1 MNNVVIVS
9 DEQWRNSAVHIH
21 ISILPQT
28 PLPSRLS
35 QSSEQSC
42 VCYAEGPGWLSMNCC
57 FKHRNGIWDFGVLT
71 AQMRR
76 GCLKGLGYLFQAN
89 WTERKEA
96 QTQLPASRGA
106 HRSP

>member
-35 QSSEQSC
+35 QNSEQSC
-42 VCYAEGPGWLSMNCC
+42 VFYAEGPENNSINE
-57 FKHRNGIWDFGVLT
+57 
-71 AQMRR
+71 
-76 GCLKGLGYLFQAN
+76 LF
-89 WTERKEA
+89 
-96 QTQLPASRGA
+96 
-106 HRSP
+106 